1 MTGFDVYN
9 RCMALLGY
17 TYKEDEII
25 TGKTLKARFP
35 EMLGQ
40 ILLDLKIENVSDLSD
55 DIPVTSKQIDAVVY
69 GCAMLLS
76 LSEGDADKNRIFT
89 SLYNGKRITALSEKC
104 LVEDTM
110 PTTSGGV

>member
-17 TYKEDEII
+17 TYQEDEII

-35 EMLGQ
+35 EILNQ
-40 ILLDLKIENVSDLSD
+40 ILLDLKIDTIDGLSTR
-55 DIPVTSKQIDAVVY
+55 IPLTSEQKDALIN

-76 LSEGDADKNRIFT
+76 LSEGDVDKNRIYT
-89 SLYNGKRITALSEKC
+89 SIYNGKRAAALSEKC
-104 LVEDTM
+104 SVEDVM
-110 PTTSGGV
+110 PTVSGGV